1 MKGERV
7 ERLDTIK
14 ELQKSLDIANGQLE
28 AKDQQI
34 KTYQYLI
41 KRQQDTNA
49 EMLKGILDNGV
60 LYSK

>member
-1 MKGERV
+1 MITERG

-14 ELQKSLDIANGQLE
+14 ELQKSLDIAKAQLE

-49 EMLKGILDNGV
+49 EILKGILDNGV

>member
-1 MKGERV
+1 MKGERG